1 MAAATP
7 GSQAFPDGLTWEVI
21 TPQRARAA
29 LLRRSVPA
37 VEQPITALP
46 RRQPQLA
53 KTPSSPTN
61 RNTTAVGTE
70 GPQHATIDELPN
82 QALQG
87 ESQPISIAESGG
99 RLVQAHTETY
109 NTKVTVFRAFC
120 VACDETA
127 KQFTSKQERDFAHQF
142 SNNFLDYWSHALN
155 STTPALIPTYSSVA
169 AGLPPSTLP
178 TGTPEIPQPHH
189 RRQKDGLS
197 TCSVTGTFHPARPSC
212 RRPSGLRAA
221 R

>member
-70 GPQHATIDELPN
+70 GPQHATIDALPN

-87 ESQPISIAESGG
+87 RVNQSALRNQQIDLCKRILRRATPSSLSSEPSVQPSTRQRNSSHPN
-99 RLVQAHTETY
+99 R
-109 NTKVTVFRAFC
+109 
-120 VACDETA
+120 DETLPIN
-127 KQFTSKQERDFAHQF
+127 FRTTS
-142 SNNFLDYWSHALN
+142 
-155 STTPALIPTYSSVA
+155 
-169 AGLPPSTLP
+169 
-178 TGTPEIPQPHH
+178 
-189 RRQKDGLS
+189 
-197 TCSVTGTFHPARPSC
+197 
-212 RRPSGLRAA
+212 
-221 R
+221 